1 MSEFPWTRVRISLD
15 TSANSLGTYL
25 VWCPLFDGHVL
36 EALGLEAW
44 MVSPWTLNLL
54 VEGLDSAK
62 KNPEIDSRFS
72 QNGHRGHRPLNR
84 RGRSVAKC

>member
-1 MSEFPWTRVRISLD
+1 MSNFSWTRVRISLD
-15 TSANSLGTYL
+15 TSANFL
-25 VWCPLFDGHVL
+25 VTHLVLCPLFDGHVL

-62 KNPEIDSRFS
+62 NPEIDSRSS